1 MTSKM
6 RIIERGIANNRS
18 GSALAGPARTTVV
31 VLLSTT
37 ITIHETTISNS
48 SSSCSGSA
56 LAGPA
61 RTTAQYYVRT
71 FTISKTAKA
80 SRYLSYP

>member
-18 GSALAGPARTTVV
+18 GSALAGPARTAV